1 MAESTSNF
9 TYLAA
14 GAALGAGL
22 AAIFLRKQQAPAASA
37 LPSSKGKRQVSQLT
51 FFGNKLC
58 PFARRAWLVI
68 SEMKVPH
75 EYVAIPLTGEINRAK
90 SEGMD
95 ALPGWKEGNPDGNTQ
110 ADGAPHTVDSIVELK
125 EWFNSQVRAA
135 GLGSSATVP
144 TIRVTYADGATAWIT
159 EADVVSEFLVDA
171 FDSSFMPTDALAVA
185 RVRDVYKALSG
196 SGGVS
201 GMYGALKNMDPAL
214 DVEKRD
220 KLYGFLERFATFA
233 DPTGPFFSGPTV
245 GWLDLMVAPFYD
257 RFRHCLRHYRG
268 FDLIPSDTTTY
279 PWAARLQKWA
289 DAIEEV
295 ESFKGITQIPPEAHV
310 RVYQGYGKVRRAFGK
325 DAPASA

>member
-1 MAESTSNF
+1 M
-9 TYLAA
+9 
-14 GAALGAGL
+14 G
-22 AAIFLRKQQAPAASA
+22 
-37 LPSSKGKRQVSQLT
+37 
-51 FFGNKLC
+51 
-58 PFARRAWLVI
+58 
-68 SEMKVPH
+68 
-75 EYVAIPLTGEINRAK
+75 
-90 SEGMD
+90 
-95 ALPGWKEGNPDGNTQ
+95 
-110 ADGAPHTVDSIVELK
+110 
-125 EWFNSQVRAA
+125 SQVRAA

-171 FDSSFMPTDALAVA
+171 FDSSFMPTD
-185 RVRDVYKALSG
+185 
-196 SGGVS
+196 
-201 GMYGALKNMDPAL
+201 ALKNMDPAL